1 VEPGTL
7 PATVEG
13 RDAAAP
19 IEYSTDGGATWTT
32 MTDGK
37 LTIDR
42 SAKVD
47 VRAHLP
53 GFSPSETVS
62 VEIKREYYSEEAVI
76 TPDQRGGYTTVTFAT
91 PEGENDEFTVYYTL
105 DGSEPDMNSAMF
117 TPGMKPL
124 ELTEAA
130 TVKALMI
137 EQGKRP
143 AKTVASQ
150 ALTVRANDLDITAE
164 KGEGFSTVA
173 IAPKDAKHVDPK
185 AEIRYTTDG
194 TTPDA
199 SSQLYKGEFEVEAAD
214 NGMTIKAICIEPGK
228 TAGNVAAATVAV
240 EGLRPSCDVT
250 IIYTEADGVYT
261 ITLTA
266 PAGKIFYALNDA
278 TEFKLYDP
286 AKPIT
291 YVSDTD
297 GTCSVR
303 AYALEEGK
311 KEGKIAEHSF
321 AVTGIDGVGADQE
334 AGSVRVEGNSIIVP
348 EGAQTF
354 DIAGRRVNPQG
365 LPRGIYIVRLASGK
379 A

>member
-1 VEPGTL
+1 
-7 PATVEG
+7 
-13 RDAAAP
+13 
-19 IEYSTDGGATWTT
+19 
-32 MTDGK
+32 
-37 LTIDR
+37 
-42 SAKVD
+42 
-47 VRAHLP
+47 
-53 GFSPSETVS
+53 
-62 VEIKREYYSEEAVI
+62 
-76 TPDQRGGYTTVTFAT
+76 
-91 PEGENDEFTVYYTL
+91 
-105 DGSEPDMNSAMF
+105 
-117 TPGMKPL
+117 
-124 ELTEAA
+124 
-130 TVKALMI
+130 
-137 EQGKRP
+137 
-143 AKTVASQ
+143 
-150 ALTVRANDLDITAE
+150 
-164 KGEGFSTVA
+164 
-173 IAPKDAKHVDPK
+173 
-185 AEIRYTTDG
+185 
-194 TTPDA
+194 
-199 SSQLYKGEFEVEAAD
+199 FEVEAAD

-228 TAGNVAAATVAV
+228 TAGNVASATVAV

-250 IIYTEADGVYT
+250 ISYTEADGVYT

-297 GTCSVR
+297 GTCRIR

-379 A
+379 AVKAVVK